1 MPTDKLTDPKVRQA
15 KSGDRPYKLF
25 DGGGLFLLVQP
36 GGSKLWRLKYRFGGK
51 EKLLAIGSYEK
62 GVSLKKARE
71 ERDKAR
77 NRLVEGIDP
86 GVAKKEEKHAERE
99 QAENTFKT
107 IALNWADTYGARW
120 TESHRERVVDSLE
133 ADVFPALGDIAIKEI
148 TPPTVL
154 EVIRAVESR
163 GALDVASRILQRTSA
178 VFRYAIQTG
187 RATYNPAADMKG
199 VLKTRKVEHRSAI
212 SRADLPD
219 FLKKLDS
226 YSGDPVTK
234 LGLTLIVLTFVRTGE
249 LRGAR
254 WEEFDVDQ
262 GEWRI
267 PAERMKMRSAHI
279 VPLSPQA
286 LAVIE
291 ELRPLTGQSDLLFP
305 SKRNQRK
312 PISENT
318 LLYALY
324 RLGYHKRATVHGFR
338 ALAST
343 ILNETGFRPDVVERQ
358 LAHVERNKVRAAY
371 HRSEYL
377 EERRKMMDWWGA
389 CLESMS
395 KDQKVVFLRRTS
407 TATDC

>member
-1 MPTDKLTDPKVRQA
+1 MPTDKLTDPKIRQA
-15 KSGDRPYKLF
+15 KPADKPYKLF

-51 EKLLAIGSYEK
+51 EKLLALGSYDK
-62 GVSLKKARE
+62 GISLKKARE

-77 NRLVEGIDP
+77 NQLMEGIDP
-86 GVAKKEEKHAERE
+86 GDAKKKEKRAEWK
-99 QAENTFKT
+99 QVENTFRA
-107 IALNWADTYGARW
+107 IALDWAGTYGARW
-120 TESHRERVVDSLE
+120 TESHLRRVVTSLE
-133 ADVFPALGDIAIKEI
+133 EDAFPALGNLPVKEI
-148 TPPTVL
+148 TPPMVL

-163 GALDVASRILQRTSA
+163 GALDVASRVLQRTSA
-178 VFRYAIQTG
+178 IFRYAIQTG
-187 RATYNPAADMKG
+187 RASYNPAADMKG
-199 VLKTRKVEHRSAI
+199 VLKTRKVEHRSTI
-212 SRADLPD
+212 SQGELPD

-226 YSGDPVTK
+226 YSGESITK
-234 LGLTLIVLTFVRTGE
+234 LALRLIVLTFVRTGE

-267 PAERMKMRSAHI
+267 PAERMKMRSPHI

-286 LAVIE
+286 MTVLE
-291 ELRPLTGQSDLLFP
+291 ELRPLTGHCDLLFP
-305 SKRNQRK
+305 SQRDQGK

-343 ILNETGFRPDVVERQ
+343 ILNETGFRPDVIERQ

-377 EERRKMMDWWGA
+377 EERQKMMDWWGA
-389 CLESMS
+389 CIESLANE
-395 KDQKVVFLRRTS
+395 QKVVLLRRKP
-407 TATDC
+407 A

>member
-1 MPTDKLTDPKVRQA
+1 MRRFPLPTDKLTDPKIRQA
-15 KSGDRPYKLF
+15 KPADKPYKLF

-36 GGSKLWRLKYRFGGK
+36 GGSKLWRLKYRFSGK
-51 EKLLAIGSYEK
+51 EKLLAIGSYDK

-71 ERDKAR
+71 ERDKAM
-77 NRLVEGIDP
+77 NQLVEGIDP
-86 GVAKKEEKHAERE
+86 GASKRKEKRDDRE
-99 QAENTFKT
+99 QAENTFRA
-107 IALNWADTYGARW
+107 IALNWAETCGARW
-120 TESHRERVVDSLE
+120 TESHRVRVVASLE
-133 ADVFPALGDIAIKEI
+133 ADAFSALGDLPIKEI
-148 TPPTVL
+148 TPPMVL
-154 EVIRAVESR
+154 GVIRAVESR
-163 GALDVASRILQRTSA
+163 GALDVASRVLQRTSA

-187 RATYNPAADMKG
+187 RASYNPAADMKG

-212 SRADLPD
+212 SQGELPD

-226 YSGDPVTK
+226 YSGYPITK
-234 LGLTLIVLTFVRTGE
+234 LALRLIVLTFVRTGE

-267 PAERMKMRSAHI
+267 PAERMKMRSPHI

-286 LAVIE
+286 LAVVE
-291 ELRPLTGQSDLLFP
+291 ELRPLTGHFDLLFP
-305 SKRNQRK
+305 SQRDQGK

-343 ILNETGFRPDVVERQ
+343 ILNETGFRPDVIERQ

-377 EERRKMMDWWGA
+377 EERQKMMDWWGS
-389 CLESMS
+389 CIESMAN
-395 KDQKVVFLRRTS
+395 KQKVFLLRR
-407 TATDC
+407 

>member
-1 MPTDKLTDPKVRQA
+1 MPTDKLTDPKIRQA
-15 KSGDRPYKLF
+15 KPADKPYKLS
-25 DGGGLFLLVQP
+25 DGGGLFLLVKP

-51 EKLLAIGSYEK
+51 EKLLAIGSYDK

-77 NRLVEGIDP
+77 KQLVEGIDP
-86 GVAKKEEKHAERE
+86 GASRKEEKHAERE
-99 QAENTFKT
+99 QIENTFRA
-107 IALNWADTYGARW
+107 IALNWAETYGAHW
-120 TESHRERVVDSLE
+120 TESHRARVVTSLE
-133 ADVFPALGDIAIKEI
+133 ADAFPALGDLPIREI
-148 TPPTVL
+148 TPPMVI

-163 GALDVASRILQRTSA
+163 GALDVASRVLQRTSSI
-178 VFRYAIQTG
+178 FRFAIQTG
-187 RATYNPAADMKG
+187 RATYNPASDMRG
-199 VLKTRKVEHRSAI
+199 VLKTRKVEHRSTI
-212 SRADLPD
+212 SQGELPE

-226 YSGDPVTK
+226 YSGDPITK
-234 LGLTLIVLTFVRTGE
+234 LALRLIILTFVRTGE

-262 GEWRI
+262 REWRI
-267 PAERMKMRSAHI
+267 PAERMKMRSPHI

-286 LAVIE
+286 LAVLE
-291 ELRPLTGQSDLLFP
+291 ELQPLTGHFDLLFP
-305 SKRNQRK
+305 SQRDHQR

-343 ILNETGFRPDVVERQ
+343 ILNETGFRPDVIERQ

-377 EERRKMMDWWGA
+377 EERQKMMDWWGK
-389 CLESMS
+389 CIESMANE
-395 KDQKVVFLRRTS
+395 QKVVLLRRQP
-407 TATDC
+407 A

>member
-1 MPTDKLTDPKVRQA
+1 MPTNKLTDPKIRQA
-15 KSGDRPYKLF
+15 KPADKPYKLS
-25 DGGGLFLLVQP
+25 DGGGLFLLVKP

-51 EKLLAIGSYEK
+51 EKLLAIGSYDK

-77 NRLVEGIDP
+77 DQLVEGIDP
-86 GVAKKEEKHAERE
+86 SASKKKEKHAERE
-99 QAENTFKT
+99 QAKNTFRA
-107 IALNWADTYGARW
+107 IALNWAETCGARW
-120 TESHRERVVDSLE
+120 TESHRARVVASLE
-133 ADVFPALGDIAIKEI
+133 ADAFSALGDLPIKEI
-148 TPPTVL
+148 TPPMVL
-154 EVIRAVESR
+154 GVIRSVESR
-163 GALDVASRILQRTSA
+163 GALDVASRVLQRTSA

-187 RATYNPAADMKG
+187 RASYNPAADMKG
-199 VLKTRKVEHRSAI
+199 VLKTRKVENRSAI
-212 SRADLPD
+212 SQGELPD

-226 YSGDPVTK
+226 YSGYPITK
-234 LGLTLIVLTFVRTGE
+234 LALRLIVLTFVLTGE

-254 WEEFDVDQ
+254 WHEFDVDQ
-262 GEWRI
+262 GEWRL
-267 PAERMKMRSAHI
+267 PPERMKMRSPHI

-286 LAVIE
+286 LAVVE
-291 ELRPLTGQSDLLFP
+291 ELRPLTGHFDLLFP
-305 SKRNQRK
+305 SQRDQEK

-343 ILNETGFRPDVVERQ
+343 VLNETGFRPDVIERQ

-377 EERRKMMDWWGA
+377 
-389 CLESMS
+389 
-395 KDQKVVFLRRTS
+395 
-407 TATDC
+407 